1 MKKTRIIIDEVTK
14 NILICVDISSTIQ
27 FDYASLT
34 ADETIKLNAFLDVCE
49 AKKPI
54 IPLPT
59 DPGQPVFTI
68 PETCPLDSTLT
79 PKVYYMAFEKN
90 SNSFKM
96 DILVT
101 HFKENGDRITK
112 YDVIDSILADMSE
125 ERKVDVTPAGFIA
138 VEDALGVVRLEP
150 DTYILLPEEK
160 LTKITE
166 YSFVLANSMIGQGM
180 SIPQLIGMSAQIW
193 YADGDW
199 LRIYN

>member
-1 MKKTRIIIDEVTK
+1 MKKPRIIIDEK
-14 NILICVDISSTIQ
+14 LESILICVDSTSTIQ

-34 ADETIKLNAFLDVCE
+34 VDETAKLNAFLDVCE
-49 AKKPI
+49 TKKPI

-59 DPGQPVFTI
+59 DPGQPVFSV
-68 PETCPLDSTLT
+68 PETCPLDSTLN
-79 PKVYYMAFEKN
+79 PRVYYVAFEKN

-101 HFKENGDRITK
+101 HFKANGDRVTK
-112 YDVIDSILADMSE
+112 YDAIDTILADMSE

-180 SIPQLIGMSAQIW
+180 SIPQLIGMSAQVW
-193 YADGDW
+193 YADGSW